1 MNMQKK
7 ARVDAIRANTAYPTY
22 RGIIGIIT
30 LILMILAG
38 FQALGAIA
46 LGFGAGAS
54 LHNGFVGFVV
64 LLLGLGF
71 AVLAFFLAKIWN
83 EAAQILVDIGD
94 SVLDA
99 NPSVAQVPIM
109 PQIPGLPPNAGISS
123 SPGTMPAAAPPLP
136 IAAASYPADGQ

>member
-1 MNMQKK
+1 MNTPKK

-46 LGFGAGAS
+46 LGISAGAA
-54 LHNGFVGFVV
+54 LHNGFAGFVL

-94 SVLDA
+94 CVIDA
-99 NPSVAQVPIM
+99 NPAV
-109 PQIPGLPPNAGISS
+109 PQIPGLPPYAGISS
-123 SPGTMPAAAPPLP
+123 SAGTMPSAAPPMPLG
-136 IAAASYPADGQ
+136 ASSYPADGQ